1 MRDLQPQS
9 ASVFGVISQFGD
21 LPQGLAQ
28 LFEDSAVFVNSDI
41 HQGNPSSSAQFIGE
55 APGYRPNPGHSLGNF
70 FEWVISN
77 YESLPER
84 VAFVKS
90 NIVPRHV
97 VDFDALKRLLANPAG
112 IVMLW
117 SDPTFVSSNF
127 QDSKLFQNFYLER
140 NNSWFLTTQ
149 TDRRFS
155 DFDAFM
161 DFVFTDWPRPKW
173 IPFSPGACY
182 LISREHLE
190 SVPKELFRFLL
201 EASTYKYFP
210 AESYAVERA
219 MWLIFNQSGTF
230 QDRFLSST
238 WRSEMPNEQGFSQQR
253 KPLLMRAAEALEH
266 FGCSLQQKYQSS
278 LKHSS

>member
-1 MRDLQPQS
+1 MRDLQSQS

-21 LPQGLAQ
+21 LPEGLAQ
-28 LFEDSAVFVNSDI
+28 LFEDSAVFVNSENHREDL
-41 HQGNPSSSAQFIGE
+41 SSRAKFIGE
-55 APGYRPNPGHSLGNF
+55 PPGYRPNPGHSLGNF
-70 FEWVISN
+70 FEWIVTN

-84 VAFVKS
+84 VALVKS

-97 VDFDALKRLLANPAG
+97 VDFDALKGLFANQAG
-112 IVMLW
+112 VVMLW
-117 SDPTFVSSNF
+117 SDPNFSSSNF

-140 NNSWFLTTQ
+140 NNSWFMTTQ

-173 IPFSPGACY
+173 IPFAPGACY
-182 LISREHLE
+182 LVSREHLE
-190 SVPKELFRFLL
+190 SVPKELFQFLL
-201 EASTYKYFP
+201 EVSTYKYFP

-230 QDRFLSST
+230 QERFLSSI
-238 WRSEMPNEQGFSQQR
+238 WRSEMPNEQGFSPQR

-266 FGCSLQQKYQSS
+266 FGCSLQHNYQSS
-278 LKHSS
+278 PKHSS